1 MNNSQPTLD
10 QRRAKHAWQAV
21 ERAKT
26 LDDSPKKDFAR
37 EAKRLPIRIKTSG
50 LGQALAFLRAKGHT
64 QLLLELGDWLLKER
78 QLVPA
83 PDNIDKN
90 SLIKTIV
97 DGNADLLR
105 RATEEALL
113 YLQWLTR
120 FSEAELGT
128 GE

>member
-21 ERAKT
+21 EGAKR

-37 EAKRLPIRIKTSG
+37 EAKRLPIRIKTAG

-64 QLLLELGDWLLKER
+64 QLLLKLGDWILAER
-78 QLVPA
+78 QLASA
-83 PDNIDKN
+83 PNDIDEN
-90 SLIKTIV
+90 SLIQTIIEG
-97 DGNADLLR
+97 DADLLR